1 MINMKKIVK
10 NTTVAALA
18 GVMAVGMLSGC
29 GKTIDGEKTVAT
41 VDGTDIPMGV
51 VSLYARESQAQTVAM
66 YKSFMGTADNIWSQT
81 VDSESGTTYGEQ
93 ARDQF
98 LEQVELMYIMKEKA
112 ADYNVEV
119 TSDDETA
126 IADAA
131 AQFMSDN
138 DEETL
143 KELAVTEDQV
153 KTLLELET
161 YRQRIYEPIR
171 NEAEINITDEE
182 AQQSAFSYVSISI
195 SGSDLT
201 DDDIATRKEEAQEIL
216 DKMKEDPSAD
226 MGETAKSVNDSYAG
240 LSGTIFTNDSDDED
254 ITNSYDDAVVEAL
267 RTLKDGEVYGELV
280 ETDSSIY
287 ILRMDNV
294 KDDDATASKKESLEN
309 TKRTAYYS
317 DTTGK
322 WLEDADITV
331 NNKVLDKMEIT
342 DDHVF
347 SIKEVEADTAD
358 SSADAEATEEETD
371 ATDGSEDAEASDTTD
386 GSEDAEAS
394 DTTDGSED
402 AESTDTTE
410 SGDDA
415 EAADATESSTD
426 AEAADTTESSDDA
439 ETTDTTESSTDTETA
454 DTAKSSDEAE

>member
-331 NNKVLDKMEIT
+331 NNKVLDKLEIT

-347 SIKEVEADTAD
+347 SIKEVAADTAD
-358 SSADAEATEEETD
+358 SSADAEATEETD
-371 ATDGSEDAEASDTTD
+371 ATDGSEDT
-386 GSEDAEAS
+386 EAS

-410 SGDDA
+410 SG
-415 EAADATESSTD
+415 
-426 AEAADTTESSDDA
+426 DDA

>member
-1 MINMKKIVK
+1 MKKIVK

-216 DKMKEDPSAD
+216 DKMKGDPSAD

-331 NNKVLDKMEIT
+331 NNKVLDKLEIT

-347 SIKEVEADTAD
+347 SIKEVEADT
-358 SSADAEATEEETD
+358 TQ
-371 ATDGSEDAEASDTTD
+371 
-386 GSEDAEAS
+386 
-394 DTTDGSED
+394 
-402 AESTDTTE
+402 
-410 SGDDA
+410 
-415 EAADATESSTD
+415 
-426 AEAADTTESSDDA
+426 SSDDA

-454 DTAKSSDEAE
+454 DTAKISDEAE

>member
-195 SGSDLT
+195 NGSDLT

-331 NNKVLDKMEIT
+331 NNKVLDKLEIT

-358 SSADAEATEEETD
+358 SSADAEATEETD
-371 ATDGSEDAEASDTTD
+371 ATDGSEDT
-386 GSEDAEAS
+386 EAS

-454 DTAKSSDEAE
+454 DTAKSSEEAE

>member
-93 ARDQF
+93 ARNQF

-112 ADYNVEV
+112 ADYNVKV

-216 DKMKEDPSAD
+216 DKMKGDPSAD

-331 NNKVLDKMEIT
+331 NNKVLDKLEIT

-347 SIKEVEADTAD
+347 SIKEVEADT
-358 SSADAEATEEETD
+358 TQ
-371 ATDGSEDAEASDTTD
+371 
-386 GSEDAEAS
+386 
-394 DTTDGSED
+394 
-402 AESTDTTE
+402 
-410 SGDDA
+410 
-415 EAADATESSTD
+415 
-426 AEAADTTESSDDA
+426 SSDDA

>member
-216 DKMKEDPSAD
+216 DKMKGDPSAD

-331 NNKVLDKMEIT
+331 NNKVLDKLEIT

-358 SSADAEATEEETD
+358 SSADAEATEETD
-371 ATDGSEDAEASDTTD
+371 ATDGSEDTEASDTI
-386 GSEDAEAS
+386 
-394 DTTDGSED
+394 DGSED

>member
-1 MINMKKIVK
+1 MKKIVK

-216 DKMKEDPSAD
+216 DKMKGDPSAD

-322 WLEDADITV
+322 WLEAADITV
-331 NNKVLDKMEIT
+331 NNKVLDKLEIT

-347 SIKEVEADTAD
+347 SIKEVEADT
-358 SSADAEATEEETD
+358 TQ
-371 ATDGSEDAEASDTTD
+371 
-386 GSEDAEAS
+386 
-394 DTTDGSED
+394 
-402 AESTDTTE
+402 
-410 SGDDA
+410 
-415 EAADATESSTD
+415 
-426 AEAADTTESSDDA
+426 SSDDA

>member
-1 MINMKKIVK
+1 MKKIVK

-331 NNKVLDKMEIT
+331 NNKVLDKLEIT

-347 SIKEVEADTAD
+347 SIKEVEADT
-358 SSADAEATEEETD
+358 
-371 ATDGSEDAEASDTTD
+371 
-386 GSEDAEAS
+386 
-394 DTTDGSED
+394 
-402 AESTDTTE
+402 TE
-410 SGDDA
+410 SG
-415 EAADATESSTD
+415 
-426 AEAADTTESSDDA
+426 DDA

>member
-1 MINMKKIVK
+1 MKKIVK

-386 GSEDAEAS
+386 GSEDAE
-394 DTTDGSED
+394 
-402 AESTDTTE
+402 STDTTE

>member
-51 VSLYARESQAQTVAM
+51 VSLYARESQAQTIAM

-331 NNKVLDKMEIT
+331 NNKVLDKLEIT

-347 SIKEVEADTAD
+347 SIKEVAADTAD
-358 SSADAEATEEETD
+358 SSADAEATEETD
-371 ATDGSEDAEASDTTD
+371 ATDGSEDT
-386 GSEDAEAS
+386 EAS

-402 AESTDTTE
+402 AEST
-410 SGDDA
+410 
-415 EAADATESSTD
+415 
-426 AEAADTTESSDDA
+426 DTTESSDDA

>member
-1 MINMKKIVK
+1 MKKIVK

-41 VDGTDIPMGV
+41 VDGTDIAMGV

-331 NNKVLDKMEIT
+331 NNKVLDKLEIT

-358 SSADAEATEEETD
+358 SSADAEATEETD
-371 ATDGSEDAEASDTTD
+371 ATDGSEDT
-386 GSEDAEAS
+386 EAS

-454 DTAKSSDEAE
+454 DTAKSSDEAQ

>member
-171 NEAEINITDEE
+171 SEAEINITDEE

-331 NNKVLDKMEIT
+331 NNKVLDKLEIT

-358 SSADAEATEEETD
+358 SSADAEATEETD
-371 ATDGSEDAEASDTTD
+371 ATDGSEDAEAADATD
-386 GSEDAEAS
+386 S
-394 DTTDGSED
+394 SED

-410 SGDDA
+410 DSANA
-415 EAADATESSTD
+415 ETTADSTVAADTADSSTD

>member
-1 MINMKKIVK
+1 MKKIVK

-331 NNKVLDKMEIT
+331 NNKVLDKLEIT

-358 SSADAEATEEETD
+358 SSADAEATEETD
-371 ATDGSEDAEASDTTD
+371 ATDGSEDT
-386 GSEDAEAS
+386 EAS

-454 DTAKSSDEAE
+454 DTAKSSDEAQ

>member
-216 DKMKEDPSAD
+216 DKMKGDPSAD

-322 WLEDADITV
+322 WLEAADITV
-331 NNKVLDKMEIT
+331 NNKVLDKLEIT

-347 SIKEVEADTAD
+347 SIKEVEADT
-358 SSADAEATEEETD
+358 TQ
-371 ATDGSEDAEASDTTD
+371 
-386 GSEDAEAS
+386 
-394 DTTDGSED
+394 
-402 AESTDTTE
+402 
-410 SGDDA
+410 
-415 EAADATESSTD
+415 
-426 AEAADTTESSDDA
+426 SSDDA

>member
-1 MINMKKIVK
+1 
-10 NTTVAALA
+10 
-18 GVMAVGMLSGC
+18 
-29 GKTIDGEKTVAT
+29 
-41 VDGTDIPMGV
+41 
-51 VSLYARESQAQTVAM
+51 
-66 YKSFMGTADNIWSQT
+66 
-81 VDSESGTTYGEQ
+81 
-93 ARDQF
+93 
-98 LEQVELMYIMKEKA
+98 
-112 ADYNVEV
+112 
-119 TSDDETA
+119 
-126 IADAA
+126 
-131 AQFMSDN
+131 
-138 DEETL
+138 
-143 KELAVTEDQV
+143 
-153 KTLLELET
+153 
-161 YRQRIYEPIR
+161 
-171 NEAEINITDEE
+171 
-182 AQQSAFSYVSISI
+182 
-195 SGSDLT
+195 
-201 DDDIATRKEEAQEIL
+201 
-216 DKMKEDPSAD
+216 MKEDPSAD

-331 NNKVLDKMEIT
+331 NNKVLDKLEIT

-358 SSADAEATEEETD
+358 SSADAEATEETD
-371 ATDGSEDAEASDTTD
+371 ATDGSEDT
-386 GSEDAEAS
+386 EAS

>member
-1 MINMKKIVK
+1 MKKIVK

-331 NNKVLDKMEIT
+331 NNKVLDKLEIT

-358 SSADAEATEEETD
+358 SSADAEA
-371 ATDGSEDAEASDTTD
+371 
-386 GSEDAEAS
+386 
-394 DTTDGSED
+394 
-402 AESTDTTE
+402 
-410 SGDDA
+410 
-415 EAADATESSTD
+415 
-426 AEAADTTESSDDA
+426 TESSDDA

>member
-1 MINMKKIVK
+1 MKKIVK

-331 NNKVLDKMEIT
+331 NNKVLDKLEIT

-371 ATDGSEDAEASDTTD
+371 ATDGSEDT
-386 GSEDAEAS
+386 EAS